1 MITSTKNSK
10 IKEIVALQAKKK
22 NRVNTGTF
30 VVEGVRILEEALD
43 SGLSPLLTLHTE
55 DLQERGSA
63 LVQRSQDIGTPVEA
77 VMPHVMSAAS
87 DTKNSQG
94 ILMIFPFPKLQELEN
109 LNSVLILDQI
119 RDPGNM
125 GTLLRSAAA
134 AAFNSVWLTPDCVD
148 IYSPKVVRSG
158 MGAHFKIPIVNLQY
172 EDIASNITQHQLQL
186 FISEMDA
193 SINYSDANFRDPSAI
208 VVSSET
214 AGTSDQLLTLPH
226 TKISIP
232 MPGQVESLNAS
243 VAGSLLL
250 FEVVRQRSERKTIK

>member
-10 IKEIVALQAKKK
+10 IKEIAALQAKKK
-22 NRVNTGTF
+22 NRINTGTF
-30 VVEGVRILEEALD
+30 VVEGVRLLEEALA
-43 SGLSPLLTLHTE
+43 SGFSPLFTLYTE
-55 DLQERGSA
+55 DMHERGVA
-63 LVQRSQDIGTPVEA
+63 LVQRSCELDTQVEV

-94 ILMIFPFPKLQELEN
+94 ILMVFPFPKLQEPEVM
-109 LNSVLILDQI
+109 NSAVILDQI

-148 IYSPKVVRSG
+148 AYSPKVVRSG
-158 MGAHFKIPIVNLQY
+158 MGAHFKIPIINLKY
-172 EDIASNITQHQLQL
+172 EVITSNIKKHQLQL

-193 SINYSDANFRDPSAI
+193 NLYYSEANFRDPSAI
-208 VVSSET
+208 VVGSEA
-214 AGTSDQLLTLPH
+214 AGISEQLLALPH

-243 VAGSLLL
+243 VAGSLLM
-250 FEVVRQRSERKTIK
+250 FEVVRQRA